1 MMNAHHASSQ
11 LCSEV
16 AHIRKVQL
24 IVDKKMLVL
33 MKQRVDPRKCAIIIG
48 PVGTSGKGIVRSF
61 VFDSTVVHV
70 KSMANFSVVL

>member
-1 MMNAHHASSQ
+1 
-11 LCSEV
+11 
-16 AHIRKVQL
+16 
-24 IVDKKMLVL
+24 MLVL

-70 KSMANFSVVL
+70 KSMANFSVVLLGVPAKIRYLYIEVLVCIYRSALT

>member
-1 MMNAHHASSQ
+1 
-11 LCSEV
+11 
-16 AHIRKVQL
+16 
-24 IVDKKMLVL
+24 